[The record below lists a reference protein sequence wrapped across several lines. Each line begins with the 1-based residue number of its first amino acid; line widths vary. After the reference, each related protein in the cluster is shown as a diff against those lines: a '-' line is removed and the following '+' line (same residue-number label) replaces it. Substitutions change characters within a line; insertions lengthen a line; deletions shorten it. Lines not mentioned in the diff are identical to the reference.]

1 MEHRKFGRQV
11 ALNETIYGLQAGV
24 FCRDVQK
31 VWQAIK
37 RLDFGGVIIN
47 DTPTFRTDHMPYGG
61 MKESGV
67 GREGGRHAIEEM
79 THIKMVAFHVA

>member
-1 MEHRKFGRQV
+1 M
-11 ALNETIYGLQAGV
+11 ANETIYGLQAGV

-47 DTPTFRTDHMPYGG
+47 DTPTFRADHMPYGG
-61 MKESGV
+61 MKESGI
-67 GREGGRHAIEEM
+67 GREGVRHAIEEM
-79 THIKMVAFHVA
+79 THIKMVAFNVA